1 MPTPQRL
8 PIVNSDDGV
17 WGDIIRQY
25 IKKEHYD
32 DGTDNAVNG
41 GHQTITVRA
50 GTASAGTAPIT
61 LTSGTLMTASEVG
74 AVEFNNDS
82 LYFTITTGT
91 SRRKVALYDDS
102 AGATGDLYYRNSS
115 GYFTRL
121 AVGATGQT
129 LGVVSGSP
137 TWTDM
142 TYPTATKTSGYTVTA
157 TDTVIFADATSGNV
171 TITIP
176 AAASFSGYR
185 FYVKR
190 IDGSANTC
198 TITRSGSD
206 TIDGATSFT
215 LDVQYTS
222 VMLVSNGTAW
232 YIL

>member
-1 MPTPQRL
+1 MEMSP
-8 PIVNSDDGV
+8 G
-17 WGDIIRQY
+17 
-25 IKKEHYD
+25 
-32 DGTDNAVNG
+32 
-41 GHQTITVRA
+41 
-50 GTASAGTAPIT
+50 
-61 LTSGTLMTASEVG
+61 
-74 AVEFNNDS
+74 
-82 LYFTITTGT
+82 
-91 SRRKVALYDDS
+91 RRP
-102 AGATGDLYYRNSS
+102 
-115 GYFTRL
+115 
-121 AVGATGQT
+121 
-129 LGVVSGSP
+129 SGSP